1 MVLCP
6 VLMYLLHCF
15 MNSSTKINGEEL
27 QPAWVFLKIFANWVQ
42 PLLGLELLIII
53 YFGYCC
59 WTHAYWQHLKM
70 KNFQFHMMWWIND
83 DFYQTDIIQCWRI
96 DNFTHTVYDRDF
108 VKRRGWMALHDFTG
122 SKVSEQSKIRIFICF
137 FTYNVICLLLC
148 VLIVPCYFTY

>member
-6 VLMYLLHCF
+6 VLMYLLHCS

-27 QPAWVFLKIFANWVQ
+27 QPAWVFFRDFCK
-42 PLLGLELLIII
+42 LGSTPVRPWAFDYLII

-70 KNFQFHMMWWIND
+70 KKFQFHMMWWIND
-83 DFYQTDIIQCWRI
+83 DFYQTDIIQCWRV
-96 DNFTHTVYDRDF
+96 DNFTHTVHDRDF

-122 SKVSEQSKIRIFICF
+122 SKVSEQSKIRIFYMLFLHTTLFVCF
-137 FTYNVICLLLC
+137 C
-148 VLIVPCYFTY
+148 VC